1 MFSVQMADSPPEH
14 NRAALAD
21 VPSGDIERA
30 RALLASVPRAPRK
43 PSKDARRLVLAF
55 AGPQRATFYSSLGFL
70 LVGLLLCAVFQAHR
84 AVGDLLLDL
93 RSFEVPGVV
102 DSVEVGA
109 RKRKPRPPVYCA
121 RFHSEDGGLV
131 GRSCEPGG
139 SFQPGQRVVLE
150 HRGSQA
156 RIRGTTLSPM
166 GQLGLFILLFPL
178 AGGVG
183 MLLVLRTN
191 HRESRAA
198 RVGIPILAR
207 VTYFGDGR
215 PARKNGPPPTELRWS
230 FIVRGE
236 RYEGRLSLDT
246 ASEFDFLPSRDVI
259 VVLYDPAAP
268 VINTVYVP

>member
-1 MFSVQMADSPPEH
+1 MSSLPLSEPPPES
-14 NRAALAD
+14 NRAAFAD
-21 VPSGDIERA
+21 VLSDDLERA
-30 RALLASVPRAPRK
+30 RALLASVPRAPRA
-43 PSKDARRLVLAF
+43 PSKEARRLVLAF
-55 AGPQRATFYSSLGFL
+55 AGPQRVMLYASLFAL
-70 LVGLLLCAVFQAHR
+70 LAGGLVCALFQSPR

-102 DSVEVGA
+102 DSVEVGM
-109 RKRKPRPPVYCA
+109 RKRRPRPPVYCA
-121 RFHSEDGGLV
+121 RFHSEDGTLV

-150 HRGSQA
+150 SRGAQA
-156 RIRGTTLSPM
+156 RIRGTTLTPM
-166 GQLGLFILLFPL
+166 GRMGGLVLLFPL
-178 AGGVG
+178 AGAVG
-183 MLLVLRTN
+183 LLHVVWTN

-207 VTYFGDGR
+207 VTYFGDGK
-215 PARKNGPPPTELRWS
+215 PVRKKGPPPTELRWS
-230 FIVRGE
+230 FIARGE

-268 VINTVYVP
+268 GINTVYVP

>member
-1 MFSVQMADSPPEH
+1 MSSVPLSTPPPES
-14 NRAALAD
+14 NRAAFED
-21 VPSGDIERA
+21 VPSSELERA

-43 PSKDARRLVLAF
+43 PSNEARRLVLAL
-55 AGPQRATFYSSLGFL
+55 AGPQRVTFYSSLGFL
-70 LVGLLLCAVFQAHR
+70 LVGLLLCAIFQAPR
-84 AVGDLLLDL
+84 AVGDLLLDIQ
-93 RSFEVPGVV
+93 SFEVPGVV
-102 DSVEVGA
+102 DSVEVG
-109 RKRKPRPPVYCA
+109 RRRRKPRPPVYCA

-139 SFQPGQRVVLE
+139 SFQPGERVVLE
-150 HRGSQA
+150 SRGGQA
-156 RIRGTTLSPM
+156 RIRGTTLTPV
-166 GQLGLFILLFPL
+166 GRLGALLLLFPL
-178 AGGVG
+178 AGAVG
-183 MLLVLRTN
+183 LLLVLWAN

-215 PARKNGPPPTELRWS
+215 PVSKKGPPPTELRWS

-236 RYEGRLSLDT
+236 RYEGRLALDH

-268 VINTVYVP
+268 GINTVYVP

>member
-1 MFSVQMADSPPEH
+1 MSSVPMADSPPEH

-21 VPSGDIERA
+21 VPAGDIERA

-43 PSKDARRLVLAF
+43 PSKEARRLVLAL
-55 AGPQRATFYSSLGFL
+55 AGPQRVTFYSSLGFL
-70 LVGLLLCAVFQAHR
+70 LVGLLLCAIFQAPR
-84 AVGDLLLDL
+84 AVGDLLLDQH
-93 RSFEVPGVV
+93 SFEVPGVV
-102 DSVEVGA
+102 DSVEVGS

-139 SFQPGQRVVLE
+139 SFQPGQRVILE
-150 HRGSQA
+150 HRKGLA
-156 RIRGTTLSPM
+156 RIRGTTLTPM
-166 GQLGLFILLFPL
+166 GRLGGLFLLFPL

-183 MLLVLRTN
+183 LLLVLRTN

-215 PARKNGPPPTELRWS
+215 PVRKKGPPPTELRWS

-236 RYEGRLSLDT
+236 RYEGRLSLDY

-259 VVLYDPAAP
+259 VVLYDPVAP
-268 VINTVYVP
+268 AINTVYVP

>member
-1 MFSVQMADSPPEH
+1 MDDSPPEH

-21 VPSGDIERA
+21 VLSGDIERA

-43 PSKDARRLVLAF
+43 PSKEARRLVLAL
-55 AGPQRATFYSSLGFL
+55 AGPQRVTFYSSLGFL
-70 LVGLLLCAVFQAHR
+70 LVGLLLCALFQAPR
-84 AVGDLLLDL
+84 ALGDLLLDL
-93 RSFEVPGVV
+93 HSFEVPGIV
-102 DSVEVGA
+102 DSVEVG
-109 RKRKPRPPVYCA
+109 RHKRKPPPVYCA

-139 SFQPGQRVVLE
+139 SFHPGQRVILE
-150 HRGSQA
+150 RRGGQQA
-156 RIRGTTLSPM
+156 RIRGTTLTPM
-166 GQLGLFILLFPL
+166 GRLAWFVLLFPL

-183 MLLVLRTN
+183 LLLVLWTN

-215 PARKNGPPPTELRWS
+215 PVRKEGPPPTELRWS

-236 RYEGRLSLDT
+236 QYEGRFSLDY

-268 VINTVYVP
+268 AINTVYVP